1 MSARTTALVVEREV
15 REAARRKGVWALVA
29 LVFLGSTAIVVL
41 PSILSSDTD
50 TETIGVVGGDDAVGR
65 QIVDVLEAIDDP
77 RIETTELPDR
87 AEAVDQIESGD
98 IGLAVIFDP
107 GDADRVDATRSAPVL
122 VVEND
127 DSDLVRTV
135 AATISDQL
143 VVTSLE
149 DRGLDPDAVSDAFT
163 SAQPTV
169 QQVDDDRDG
178 RQGAAFAI
186 TLVLYLLIVI
196 LASQVANGVAIEKSN
211 RVSEVLLAIVPPRS
225 LLYGKVIG
233 VGLIGLVTLIAGALP
248 VLIRQIT
255 SGGLPDG
262 LAIVLLASGAWCVL
276 GLALYLTLAGSLGA
290 RRSPGGG
297 RRDRHATDDVPGGR
311 VHRGDFGGG
320 LRARCGARLRPVR
333 VADGRTT
340 PHRRRGRITGR
351 VPDLARTADRHR
363 RRGESVRHSG
373 VPSCDRTHRWPSQA
387 TRRRAGSDVLTPPS
401 LVSPPLVTR
410 Q

>member
-290 RRSPGGG
+290 LVGRQEEVGAIVTPLTMFLVVGYIAAISAGDSALGAVLAYVPFVSPMVEPHRIAVGAGSPVEYLISLALLIATVVVVSRFGTVVFRRAIV
-297 RRDRHATDDVPGGR
+297 RTGGR
-311 VHRGDFGGG
+311 VK
-320 LRARCGARLRPVR
+320 LRDVVR
-333 VADGRTT
+333 APT
-340 PHRRRGRITGR
+340 
-351 VPDLARTADRHR
+351 
-363 RRGESVRHSG
+363 S
-373 VPSCDRTHRWPSQA
+373 
-387 TRRRAGSDVLTPPS
+387 
-401 LVSPPLVTR
+401 
-410 Q
+410 